1 MAKVIIN
8 ILGLIVAGAIVGGVV
23 ASCENQSK
31 SVAKAQPKTKVHV
44 AKVQPTAQASKVKVE
59 PVELVDGWG
68 WRYEHDMFLKVSSV
82 TVKNNTNEDIKD
94 FEIVC
99 NSFAESGTRIDS
111 NKREQFKIIKA
122 GQSLN
127 LGTVDMG
134 FLRNQVKQVGCYIG
148 NYKKV

>member
-23 ASCENQSK
+23 ASCENRSK
-31 SVAKAQPKTKVHV
+31 AVAKAQPKPVVHA

-82 TVKNNTNEDIKD
+82 IVKNNTKEDIKD

-99 NSFAESGTRIDS
+99 GSYAESGTRIDS
-111 NKREQFKIIKA
+111 NTREQFKIIKA
-122 GQSLN
+122 GQSLT

-134 FLRNQVKQVGCYIG
+134 FLRNQVKQVGCGIG
-148 NYKKV
+148 KYKKV